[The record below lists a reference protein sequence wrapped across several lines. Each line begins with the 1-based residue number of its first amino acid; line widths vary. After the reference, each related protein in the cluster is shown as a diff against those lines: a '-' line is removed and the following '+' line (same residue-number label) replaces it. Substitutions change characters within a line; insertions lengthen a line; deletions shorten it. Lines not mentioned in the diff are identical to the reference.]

1 MEGSHELTLTP
12 TNPNQSTLERSLPKE
27 RTADAVPAARAMRS
41 DVGNVPP
48 QAVLT
53 HTLVYDAREHSESS
67 LQVT

>member
-12 TNPNQSTLERSLPKE
+12 TNPNQAHLSVAFPKE

-41 DVGNVPP
+41 DIGNVPP

-53 HTLVYDAREHSESS
+53 HTLSYDAREHSESS